1 VWISLKLTTQTLHAL
16 VMELP
21 SLRRIQQLLLLNRA
35 ALTFVAVAFIIWAVG
50 SGFHKGTPVL
60 FSARSL
66 HVGEVIRAADVVVTY
81 IEGAQLTYLSNV
93 DDVVGKVVSSD
104 IEAGAPLRQSHFSTH
119 AADDTRIHMT
129 LSLDQS
135 DPAQY
140 APGTRVHVWR
150 LSDEFAE
157 LVSTDAIVVRA
168 TRSNVGS
175 NSVTLSL
182 LREDESAVVQSA
194 AVRLVTVG

>member
-1 VWISLKLTTQTLHAL
+1 MQLTKA
-16 VMELP
+16 
-21 SLRRIQQLLLLNRA
+21 RRVQQFLLLNRG

-50 SGFHKGTPVL
+50 SGFHKGSPVL
-60 FSARSL
+60 FSVRPL
-66 HVGEVIRAADVVVTY
+66 QVGEVIRAPDVFVAYV
-81 IEGAQLTYLSNV
+81 EGAQLSYITSIDEAL
-93 DDVVGKVVSSD
+93 GKVVSSD
-104 IEAGAPLRQSHFSTH
+104 VAAGVPLTSSHFSTVSS
-119 AADDTRIHMT
+119 DDTRIQMS

-135 DPAQY
+135 DPANY

-150 LSDEFAE
+150 LADEFAE

-182 LREDESAVVQSA
+182 LRDDEASVVQSA
-194 AVRLVTVG
+194 AVRLVTVS